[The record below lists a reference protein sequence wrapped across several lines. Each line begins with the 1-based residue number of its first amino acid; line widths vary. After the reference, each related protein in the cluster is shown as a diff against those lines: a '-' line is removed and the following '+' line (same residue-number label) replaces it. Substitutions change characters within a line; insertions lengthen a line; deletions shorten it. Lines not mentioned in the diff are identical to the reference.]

1 GKRELVDPGQ
11 TGQVGGA
18 GKGQEDPDDER
29 DPRRALAQLPLPPWW
44 PLLLALRRPSFAPA
58 LSKALMTSGV
68 EDVGDHQ
75 RDPSKCDVCSRTQQA
90 LSRFGGAR
98 VMQAKDDQQTEGD
111 ADHEGTD

>member
-1 GKRELVDPGQ
+1 
-11 TGQVGGA
+11 
-18 GKGQEDPDDER
+18 
-29 DPRRALAQLPLPPWW
+29 
-44 PLLLALRRPSFAPA
+44 
-58 LSKALMTSGV
+58 MTSGV

-111 ADHEGTD
+111 ADHEGTDQVTEHQHFGIRKQEHHRGGGEQGRIERGRQREEHHLCHQAGKSVDASSLTAWPNRTAA